1 MSSTYTAT
9 FSNAV
14 VGKFYIFSYDGA
26 QTISPTVTGGTIV
39 NSITFTTPVG
49 EGWIGRI
56 LIIKAT
62 ATTIV
67 VSGKAPNGYQYKG
80 QWMEIN

>member
-39 NSITFTTPVG
+39 NSITFATPVS
-49 EGWIGRI
+49 ENWIGRT

-62 ATTIV
+62 ATTIKV
-67 VSGKAPNGYQYKG
+67 DGKAKNGIQYTG